1 MKYLRTP
8 DAQFENLA
16 DYPFSPNYLNVDD
29 TEGGELRV
37 HYLDEGPR
45 DGPVVLLMHGQPVWS
60 YLYRYMIP
68 PLVSAGFR
76 VIVPD
81 LVGFGRSDKPAKPED
96 YTFARHVTWM
106 SDWLTQLDLTE
117 ITVFFQD
124 WGSLIGLRLVTAFP
138 DRFSRV
144 VLANG
149 GLPAGMIP
157 PILGKILQWMYPR
170 LAVVKAEQLS
180 EKFKVKWGV
189 PGFLYWRKY
198 AAESPDFSIGDVLRV
213 TAGPSLTDDSIVGY
227 EAPFP
232 DQSYMAGARQFPM
245 LVPVFMNEPEVE
257 QNKAT
262 WRELR
267 KFTKPFMLAFSDK
280 DPVTA
285 GGDKKFLEQVPG
297 CKGVQHRTITDAG
310 HFLQQDQPEKCVRA
324 ILDIMAVNMPSD

>member
-1 MKYLRTP
+1 MEYLRTP
-8 DAQFENLA
+8 DECFANLPG
-16 DYPFSPNYLNVDD
+16 YPFSPNYLNVED
-29 TEGGELRV
+29 TEGGQLRV

-60 YLYRYMIP
+60 YLYRDMIP
-68 PLVSAGFR
+68 PLVAAGFR

-81 LVGFGRSDKPAKPED
+81 LVGFGRSDKPTQQQD

-106 SDWLTQLDLTE
+106 SDWLTQLDLTD

-124 WGSLIGLRLVTAFP
+124 WGSLIGLRLVAAYP
-138 DRFSRV
+138 ERFGRV

-157 PILGKILQWMYPR
+157 PLLGKVLQWIYPR
-170 LAVVKAEQLS
+170 IAVVKAEELGA
-180 EKFKVKWGV
+180 KFKVKWGI

-198 AAESPDFSIGDVLRV
+198 AAQSPDFSIADVMLV
-213 TAGPSLTDDSIVGY
+213 TAKGVLSPEILAAY

-232 DQSYMAGARQFPM
+232 DQRFMAGARQFPT
-245 LVPVFMNEPEVE
+245 LVPVFVNEPEVE
-257 QNKAT
+257 ENKAA

-267 KFTKPFMLAFSDK
+267 KFNKPFMTAFSDK

-285 GGDKKFLEQVPG
+285 GGDKKFLQQVPG
-297 CKGVQHRTITDAG
+297 CKGVKHRTITDAG
-310 HFLQQDQPEKCVRA
+310 HFLQQDQPKKCVQA
-324 ILDIMAVNMPSD
+324 ILDITGRVA

>member
-1 MKYLRTP
+1 MKALRTP
-8 DAQFENLA
+8 DEQFENLP
-16 DYPFSPNYLNVDD
+16 DYPFSPNYLNIDD

-68 PLVSAGFR
+68 PLVEAGYR
-76 VIVPD
+76 VVVPD
-81 LVGFGRSDKPAKPED
+81 LIGFGRSDKPTEQKD
-96 YTFARHVTWM
+96 YTFARHVAWM
-106 SDWLTQLDLTE
+106 SDWLTQLDLTD

-124 WGSLIGLRLVTAFP
+124 WGSLIGLRLVAAFP
-138 DRFSRV
+138 ERFGRV

-157 PILGKILQWMYPR
+157 PMLGRVLQWVYPR
-170 LAVVKAEQLS
+170 IEIVKAEQLRA
-180 EKFKVKWGV
+180 KFRVKWGV

-198 AAESPDFSIGDVLRV
+198 AAQSPDFSIADVMRV
-213 TAGPSLTDDSIVGY
+213 TAKGSLSNDVLAAY

-232 DQSYMAGARQFPM
+232 DQSYMAGARQFPT
-245 LVPVFMNEPEVE
+245 LVPIFHNEPEVQE
-257 QNKAT
+257 NKAA
-262 WRELR
+262 WRVLR
-267 KFTKPFMLAFSDK
+267 EFKNPFMLAFSDN

-297 CKGVQHRTITDAG
+297 CEGVEHRTVTNAG
-310 HFLQQDQPEKCVRA
+310 HFLQQDQPEQCVQA
-324 ILDIMAVNMPSD
+324 ILDVIKH